1 MSDRAY
7 RFFTAVV
14 GLAVIGFFA
23 IGFMLG
29 WLYRG
34 LVT

>member
-1 MSDRAY
+1 MSDKAY
-7 RFFTAVV
+7 RFFSAVV
-14 GLAVIGFFA
+14 GVALLGFFA

-34 LVT
+34 LV

>member
-14 GLAVIGFFA
+14 GVALLGFFA

-29 WLYRG
+29 WIYRG
-34 LVT
+34 LG